1 MNTPTLALAAALA
14 STSFAIAGT
23 AVTTPPIVTQP
34 PPPSQDDWAFE
45 ISPYIWA
52 ASVDAD
58 MGLPWNGPGLSP
70 STQELDTKITGAF
83 MIEGKAKYRSF
94 GVFGDF
100 NWLRL
105 DTETVRTGLLYSGAD
120 LKTDYIYATAGFSY
134 TLPLDGCFQ
143 MDLLAGACLWNID
156 SEFTLRPGLLAGY
169 DSSRSETTVFPL
181 LGVDMRY
188 ELSPKWQLQ
197 GKATVSGDA
206 DDNSQ
211 WDLYAGVG
219 YRFTDWCVGTLGYR
233 YLSEDFD
240 KGDLNANLDAHGVQ
254 LGVTFRF

>member
-14 STSFAIAGT
+14 STSFTIAGT
-23 AVTTPPIVTQP
+23 AVMTSPVVTPPPAVP
-34 PPPSQDDWAFE
+34 EDEWSFE
-45 ISPYIWA
+45 LSPYIWA
-52 ASVDAD
+52 AFVDAD
-58 MGLPWNGPGLSP
+58 LGLPWDGPNLAP
-70 STQELDTKITGAF
+70 SSQRLDTKITGAF

-169 DSSRSETTVFPL
+169 DSSRSATTVFPL

-206 DDNSQ
+206 DTNRQ

-219 YRFTDWCVGTLGYR
+219 YQFCDWCVGSLGYR
-233 YLSEDFD
+233 YLSEEFEKD
-240 KGDLNANLDAHGVQ
+240 NHTANLDAHGVQ
-254 LGVTFRF
+254 LGVTFKF